1 MHILYNMYN
10 IYVYVYILKGCYTDF
25 GNERMF
31 WYYGG
36 GKDFKIIRSISLG
49 HSASDYVVFFLFRS
63 HHAFSNSCSLA
74 PLLRAFFCSSPV
86 SGNNLTSN
94 PIY

>member
-49 HSASDYVVFFLFRS
+49 HSASDYVVFFCFVRITHSQILARS
-63 HHAFSNSCSLA
+63 
-74 PLLRAFFCSSPV
+74 LRYRVLFFCSSPV